1 MSDTNQPEQH
11 ALGKRI
17 VREATPEERE
27 RHAGNRAAIEAERPE
42 IAAWA
47 REEHAR
53 AGGRVPVGTV
63 FTTDETRVLEAI
75 DAYAAS
81 HNLPSRSAVV
91 RQALSKLLD
100 IRVEVEPKQS
110 A

>member
-1 MSDTNQPEQH
+1 MSDTDQPEQH
-11 ALGKRI
+11 ALGTRI
-17 VREATPEERE
+17 VREATPEERD
-27 RHAGNRAAIEAERPE
+27 RHAGVRAAIEAERPE
-42 IAAWA
+42 IVAWA
-47 REEHAR
+47 REEHSR
-53 AGGRVPVGTV
+53 TGGRVSVGTE

-91 RQALSKLLD
+91 REALSKLLD
-100 IRVEVEPKQS
+100 IRVEVEPKRS

>member
-1 MSDTNQPEQH
+1 MSDTNRPKQH

-17 VREATPEERE
+17 VREATPEERH
-27 RHAGNRAAIEAERPE
+27 RHAMDRVAIEAERPE
-42 IAAWA
+42 IVAWA

-91 RQALSKLLD
+91 REALSKLLD
-100 IRVEVEPKQS
+100 IRVEVEPKRS